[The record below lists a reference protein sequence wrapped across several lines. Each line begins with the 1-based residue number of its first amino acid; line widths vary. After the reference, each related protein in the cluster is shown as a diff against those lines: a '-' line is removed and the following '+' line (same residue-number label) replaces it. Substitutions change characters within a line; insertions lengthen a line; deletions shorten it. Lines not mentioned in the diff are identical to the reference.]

1 MDCAHRDRVTDDE
14 LFGFDL
20 DAVDGDLGGE
30 PILGAVSAAGAA
42 AALSVW
48 GAGAGWTPMT
58 DTVLL
63 LVLTT

>member
-1 MDCAHRDRVTDDE
+1 MPSMVTWVE
-14 LFGFDL
+14 N
-20 DAVDGDLGGE
+20 
-30 PILGAVSAAGAA
+30 PSCSVSAAGAA